1 MGRYRAKYFEA
12 AFYDGSLV
20 GEPDGNGGV
29 VPKTCP
35 EWFPAVVPEVHPEN
49 TWAGAG
55 QVFYAGNELR
65 IGDKDGG
72 ATINPGSYIIYKN
85 NKLSVLDGE
94 RFQEL
99 YERVDK

>member
-12 AFYDGSLV
+12 AFYDGNLV

-35 EWFPAVVPEVHPEN
+35 EWFPAVVSEVHPEN
-49 TWAGAG
+49 KWAGEG

-65 IGDKDGG
+65 IGNKDGG
-72 ATINPGSYIIYKN
+72 ETIKPGSYIIYKN
-85 NKLSVLDGE
+85 NKLSALDGE
-94 RFQEL
+94 RFQEF
-99 YERVDK
+99 YELANS